1 MTLIK
6 TLILAGTLALGTF
19 GFASQAAAQQPPPC
33 HRCVSQA
40 AAQRIPPC
48 HQCVSQA
55 AAQRI
60 PPCHQC
66 VSQAA

>member
-55 AAQRI
+55 A
-60 PPCHQC
+60 
-66 VSQAA
+66 